1 MSKVVFDRRQ
11 LRQRVCSGI
20 IDLHLEEVL
29 TIVERPCIAHFI
41 VRGDANLAL
50 GAEDP
55 PLYGWDLGLLLSI
68 SWLGIWIE
76 GCGAMQLVGESGA
89 G

>member
-1 MSKVVFDRRQ
+1 MRKVVLDRRQ
-11 LRQRVCSGI
+11 QRQCIRFGVV
-20 IDLHLEEVL
+20 DLHFEEVL
-29 TIVERPCIAHFI
+29 PIVERPRIAHLI

-55 PLYGWDLGLLLSI
+55 PLYGWDLGLLASI
-68 SWLGIWIE
+68 SRFGVGVE
-76 GCGAMQLVGESGA
+76 GCGAVQLVGEDDA